1 MPDFTIVAVYVVDDM
16 EIVVDFIEAENAIAA
31 VDAFWSDEDTGKA
44 RRDECDIIALFEG
57 RHKDMLPYEMGKRC
71 KGPLSYKEWKKSS
84 IPPAP
89 PAATC
94 PNDTDGDGNCGR
106 SGCPKCRNKDRHEA
120 SAEEDEIP
128 SNLINAITAANIL
141 NDWHCENMMATGQG
155 FDFNVTYNVSTDRVA
170 LILGPFTLWDDE
182 DENDGKFEIPDI
194 VTYAQDEINA
204 LARSFD
210 VVKKED

>member
-1 MPDFTIVAVYVVDDM
+1 MPSFTVVAVYVVDDM

-57 RHKDMLPYEMGKRC
+57 QHKDMLPYELGKRC
-71 KGPLSYKEWKKSS
+71 EEPLSYKEWKKSS
-84 IPPAP
+84 KNPTFLMSPAGKED
-89 PAATC
+89 C
-94 PNDTDGDGNCGR
+94 
-106 SGCPKCRNKDRHEA
+106 HEA

-182 DENDGKFEIPDI
+182 DENDGKFEITDI
-194 VTYAQDEINA
+194 VAYAQDEINA
-204 LARSFD
+204 LARSFN